1 MTIVN
6 SLSDRNVSPTLFAV
20 ATALPAPPPS
30 IAIRANLH
38 KLIFCLFKLLRF
50 LGSRMSKRLSFYGL
64 VALASVCI
72 FFLAFNQRYSSY
84 LEHRLQ
90 PMISTYITG
99 SAENATITEIQEVVD
114 QQRKAIKKE
123 MEDYEYSNG
132 KYGINVSKLEDLVM
146 EKGGK
151 PMRSI
156 ILTSWRSGS
165 TFLGDVMNAHPAN
178 FYHYEPLLD
187 YGIVQ
192 IRGSPLA
199 EESLTRLT
207 SLLNCEYKELDRYLD
222 YGKTHPW
229 LFNHNTHLWRQCL
242 AHKRICW
249 DPRFVS
255 KFCRLFPFQS
265 MKLVRLRLRAA
276 ETLLAEED
284 LGVRLVLLV
293 RDPRGILQSR
303 KHREWCPAKPDCSDP
318 TLVCADMVS
327 DFNAAVE
334 LSQKYPRSFRV
345 VRYEDLSVDPYKHV
359 RELYNFYGL
368 DFHVNVKRFL
378 DTHTKNDVGGVSST
392 FRNSKVAPFHWRAD
406 LDFEE
411 VREIQRAC
419 ATAMRLWGYVMA
431 LNSTHQK
438 DFDPITDYRLQL

>member
-1 MTIVN
+1 MVE
-6 SLSDRNVSPTLFAV
+6 LAE
-20 ATALPAPPPS
+20 
-30 IAIRANLH
+30 RAAAASARA
-38 KLIFCLFKLLRF
+38 RF
-50 LGSRMSKRLSFYGL
+50 RGSRMSKRLSFYGL

-90 PMISTYITG
+90 PVISDIEIRPRTTKIQEPVTVSQAYITG
-99 SAENATITEIQEVVD
+99 SAYNGTIAEIQEVVD
-114 QQRKAIKKE
+114 QQRRAIARE
-123 MEDYEYSNG
+123 MENYEYPNG
-132 KYGINVSKLEDLVM
+132 RYGINVSKLEDLVM
-146 EKGGK
+146 EKGGR
-151 PMRSI
+151 PMRSV

-165 TFLGDVMNAHPAN
+165 TFLGDVVNAHPAN

-192 IRGSPLA
+192 IRESPLA
-199 EESLTRLT
+199 EESLTRIV

-229 LFNHNTHLWRQCL
+229 VFNHNTHLWRQCQ

-265 MKLVRLRLRAA
+265 MKLVRLRLRIA
-276 ETLLAEED
+276 ESLLAEED
-284 LGVRLVLLV
+284 LGVRLVLLI

-303 KHREWCPAKPDCSDP
+303 KHREWCPTKPDCSDP
-318 TLVCADMVS
+318 ALVCADMVS
-327 DFNAAVE
+327 DFSAAVE
-334 LSQKYPRSFRV
+334 LSKKYPRSFRV
-345 VRYEDLSVDPYKHV
+345 VRYEDLSVDPYEHV
-359 RELYNFYGL
+359 KELYNFYGL
-368 DFHVNVKRFL
+368 NFHVNVKRFL

-411 VREIQRAC
+411 VREIQKVC

-438 DFDPITDYRLQL
+438 DFDPITNYRLQL

>member
-1 MTIVN
+1 MARPHLADHI
-6 SLSDRNVSPTLFAV
+6 SRKF
-20 ATALPAPPPS
+20 
-30 IAIRANLH
+30 
-38 KLIFCLFKLLRF
+38 LRF
-50 LGSRMSKRLSFYGL
+50 LGLRMSKRLSFYCL

-90 PMISTYITG
+90 PVISDVEIRPRTTKIQEPVTAYITG
-99 SAENATITEIQEVVD
+99 SADNATITEIQEVVD
-114 QQRKAIKKE
+114 QQRRAIKRE
-123 MEDYEYSNG
+123 MENYEYPNG
-132 KYGINVSKLEDLVM
+132 KYGINMSKLEDLVM
-146 EKGGK
+146 EKGGR
-151 PMRSI
+151 PMRSV

-165 TFLGDVMNAHPAN
+165 TFLGDVVNAHPAN

-199 EESLTRLT
+199 EESLTRIL

-229 LFNHNTHLWRQCL
+229 VFNHNTHLWRQCQ

-265 MKLVRLRLRAA
+265 MKLVRLRLHAV
-276 ETLLAEED
+276 ESLLAEED
-284 LGVRLVLLV
+284 LGVRLVLLI

-318 TLVCADMVS
+318 ALVCADMVS

-334 LSQKYPRSFRV
+334 LSKKYPRSFRV

-359 RELYNFYGL
+359 QELYNFYGL
-368 DFHVNVKRFL
+368 NFHINVKKFL

-392 FRNSKVAPFHWRAD
+392 FRNSKVAPFHWRTD

-411 VREIQRAC
+411 VHEIQKVC

-438 DFDPITDYRLQL
+438 DFDPITNYRLQL

>member
-1 MTIVN
+1 MRAE
-6 SLSDRNVSPTLFAV
+6 LSRLMLSRET
-20 ATALPAPPPS
+20 
-30 IAIRANLH
+30 
-38 KLIFCLFKLLRF
+38 LLRF
-50 LGSRMSKRLSFYGL
+50 VRIRMSRRLSFYGL
-64 VALASVCI
+64 VGLASVCI

-90 PMISTYITG
+90 PVISDVEIRPRTTKIQEPVTVSQAYITG
-99 SAENATITEIQEVVD
+99 SADNSTINEIQDVID
-114 QQRKAIKKE
+114 QQRRAIKRD
-123 MEDYEYSNG
+123 MENYEYPNG

-146 EKGGK
+146 EQGGR

-165 TFLGDVMNAHPAN
+165 TFLGDVVNAHPAN

-192 IRGSPLA
+192 IRGPPLA
-199 EESLTRLT
+199 DESLTKII
-207 SLLNCEYKELDRYLD
+207 SLLKCEFKELDRYLN

-229 LFNHNTHLWRQCL
+229 VFNHNTHLWRQCQ

-255 KFCRLFPFQS
+255 RFCRLFPFQS

-276 ETLLAEED
+276 EKLLAEE
-284 LGVRLVLLV
+284 
-293 RDPRGILQSR
+293 
-303 KHREWCPAKPDCSDP
+303 E
-318 TLVCADMVS
+318 
-327 DFNAAVE
+327 
-334 LSQKYPRSFRV
+334 V

-359 RELYNFYGL
+359 KELYNFYGL

-411 VREIQRAC
+411 VREIQKAC

-431 LNSTHQK
+431 SNSTHQK

>member
-1 MTIVN
+1 MARPVHLKAADYI
-6 SLSDRNVSPTLFAV
+6 SR
-20 ATALPAPPPS
+20 
-30 IAIRANLH
+30 
-38 KLIFCLFKLLRF
+38 KCLRF
-50 LGSRMSKRLSFYGL
+50 LGLRMSKRLSFYGL
-64 VALASVCI
+64 VALASICI
-72 FFLAFNQRYSSY
+72 FFLAFNQRYSNY

-90 PMISTYITG
+90 PMISDVEIRPRTTKIQEPVTISQAYITG
-99 SAENATITEIQEVVD
+99 SAENATITEIQEVID
-114 QQRKAIKKE
+114 QQRRAIKKD
-123 MEDYEYSNG
+123 MENYEYPNG
-132 KYGINVSKLEDLVM
+132 RYEINVSKLEDLVM
-146 EKGGK
+146 EKGGR

-165 TFLGDVMNAHPAN
+165 TFLGDVVNAHPAN

-192 IRGSPLA
+192 IRDPPLA
-199 EESLTRLT
+199 DESLTRII

-229 LFNHNTHLWRQCL
+229 VFNHNTHLWRQCQ

-265 MKLVRLRLRAA
+265 MKLVRLRLHVA
-276 ETLLAEED
+276 ESLLAEED
-284 LGVRLVLLV
+284 LGIRLVLLV

-318 TLVCADMVS
+318 ALVCADMVS

-334 LSQKYPRSFRV
+334 LSKKYPRSFRV
-345 VRYEDLSVDPYKHV
+345 VRYEDLSVDPYRHV
-359 RELYNFYGL
+359 KELYNFYGL
-368 DFHVNVKRFL
+368 NFHVNVKRFL

-411 VREIQRAC
+411 VQEIQKVC

-438 DFDPITDYRLQL
+438 DFDPITNYRLQL